1 MEGSKEDERD
11 WPEGVWCSLLPRRL
25 GRESVNLWVYE
36 AVTQKRSDFKVW
48 CKECGRSFLFG
59 SAGRGY
65 WERLVKEKKSLFILK
80 GRSFHVSGMVCSFA
94 KEQDQC
100 KEAYF

>member
-1 MEGSKEDERD
+1 MGRSKEDERD

-65 WERLVKEKKSLFILK
+65 WERLAGEVT
-80 GRSFHVSGMVCSFA
+80 FHPERQEFPRVWDGLLL
-94 KEQDQC
+94 C
-100 KEAYF
+100 KRTGPV